1 MDRSNFQ
8 QTIYRLSQYVGAD
21 VMEIHLPEVTP
32 NFMSASLKIKQQTV
46 YVLCSDNQDWA
57 FSQQLQP
64 FKLQFIDHPLL
75 ANMLHNLANIQVYCT
90 SQLNAPFVAQS
101 WMSKHDINYWKP
113 QTLGEALFNW
123 WD

>member
-1 MDRSNFQ
+1 
-8 QTIYRLSQYVGAD
+8 
-21 VMEIHLPEVTP
+21 MEIQLPEVTP
-32 NFMSASLKIKQQTV
+32 NFMSASLKIKQQTI
-46 YVLCSDNQDWA
+46 YILCSDNQDWA

-75 ANMLHNLANIQVYCT
+75 ANMLHHLAHIQVYCT

>member
-8 QTIYRLSQYVGAD
+8 QTIYRLSQYLGAD

>member
-32 NFMSASLKIKQQTV
+32 NFIAASLNIKQQTV
-46 YVLCSDNQDWA
+46 YILCSDNQDWA

-75 ANMLHNLANIQVYCT
+75 ANALHHLANIQVYCT

>member
-32 NFMSASLKIKQQTV
+32 NFIAASLNIKQQTV
-46 YVLCSDNQDWA
+46 YILCSDNQDWA

>member
-32 NFMSASLKIKQQTV
+32 NFIAASLNIKQQTV
-46 YVLCSDNQDWA
+46 YILCSDNQDWA

-75 ANMLHNLANIQVYCT
+75 ANALHNLANIQVYCT
-90 SQLNAPFVAQS
+90 SQ
-101 WMSKHDINYWKP
+101 
-113 QTLGEALFNW
+113 
-123 WD
+123 

>member
-1 MDRSNFQ
+1 MDTNTFK
-8 QTIYRLSQYVGAD
+8 QTIYALSQRLGAQIIH
-21 VMEIHLPEVTP
+21 IHLPEVTP
-32 NFMSASLKIKQQTV
+32 NFIAASLNIKQQTV
-46 YVLCSDNQDWA
+46 YILCSDNQDWA

>member
-21 VMEIHLPEVTP
+21 VMEIQLPEVTP
-32 NFMSASLKIKQQTV
+32 NFMSASLKIKQQTI
-46 YVLCSDNQDWA
+46 YILCSDNQDWA

>member
-75 ANMLHNLANIQVYCT
+75 ANALHNLANIQVYCT